1 MISPPDL
8 DLKPVWQSLN
18 PHLNAE
24 PRRSTAPLCS
34 AGIRK
39 DEEKKKQK
47 KLKKKEK
54 KAAAKKSDK
63 QQKKADHAD
72 WNVLPVLVFHCRECT
87 YDSSGLNED

>member
-1 MISPPDL
+1 MLSPAGL
-8 DLKPVWQSLN
+8 Q
-18 PHLNAE
+18 
-24 PRRSTAPLCS
+24 APLCS
-34 AGIRK
+34 ACIRK

-72 WNVLPVLVFHCRECT
+72 WNVLPVLVLQSRLH
-87 YDSSGLNED
+87 L